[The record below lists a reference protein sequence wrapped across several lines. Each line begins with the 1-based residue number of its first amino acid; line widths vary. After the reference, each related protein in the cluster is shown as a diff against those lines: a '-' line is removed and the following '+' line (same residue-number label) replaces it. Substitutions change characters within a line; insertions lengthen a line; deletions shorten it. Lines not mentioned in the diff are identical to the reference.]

1 MRVERPA
8 PAAGCGASPVLR
20 APPAARLGVLLLHSA
35 DLPRL
40 GVHDTLQPPSPRRCG
55 EPPLGPLL
63 AFRNSFPPGAGG
75 MFSGSGIHSSRTA
88 SMRASLAERRRNE
101 RERASSLDV
110 PRKFSIS
117 QRRERRESARAS
129 TSSSACSGGEAER
142 RREAWKAGDV
152 RVGAPNDM
160 GEGGRGG
167 EGGWE
172 ERERGRQREQ
182 QVRRRAVGVEGHGTD
197 CRAMGRQ

>member
-1 MRVERPA
+1 
-8 PAAGCGASPVLR
+8 
-20 APPAARLGVLLLHSA
+20 
-35 DLPRL
+35 
-40 GVHDTLQPPSPRRCG
+40 
-55 EPPLGPLL
+55 
-63 AFRNSFPPGAGG
+63 
-75 MFSGSGIHSSRTA
+75 
-88 SMRASLAERRRNE
+88 MRASLAERRRNE

-172 ERERGRQREQ
+172 ERERGRQREWEGAGEALSSTECEGRK
-182 QVRRRAVGVEGHGTD
+182 RRDSNEQRGGAAGKGYRIGGEGRVEKNGLV
-197 CRAMGRQ
+197 Q